1 MNLLQALALS
11 SLVCGSLVACSSS
24 ETTTSDGG
32 VADAST
38 SVDSSSPA
46 TDAGTDSTPPPND
59 AAADAPSPT
68 PVKCTQ
74 AEFDDTSGGD
84 GGDFTKFPGV
94 DVSFFDAA
102 PKQYVNH
109 CAKTK
114 VGDTVTFAG
123 DFTIHPLVPLG
134 GDTPSFIKATS
145 TGSTVEFVP
154 TTPGTYGFACSA
166 HPGIMF
172 GAIQVV
178 AK

>member
-1 MNLLQALALS
+1 MNLLHALALS

-24 ETTTSDGG
+24 ETTTDGG
-32 VADAST
+32 SDAST
-38 SVDSSSPA
+38 SVDSSTPA
-46 TDAGTDSTPPPND
+46 SDAGTDSTPPSND
-59 AAADAPSPT
+59 AAVDAPSPT

-123 DFTIHPLVPLG
+123 DFTIHPLVPVG

-145 TGSTVEFVP
+145 TGSSVQFVP

>member
-1 MNLLQALALS
+1 
-11 SLVCGSLVACSSS
+11 
-24 ETTTSDGG
+24 
-32 VADAST
+32 
-38 SVDSSSPA
+38 
-46 TDAGTDSTPPPND
+46 
-59 AAADAPSPT
+59 
-68 PVKCTQ
+68 VKCTQ

>member
-1 MNLLQALALS
+1 MKFSYSLALS
-11 SLVCGSLVACSSS
+11 LTVCAVFVGCSSDG
-24 ETTTSDGG
+24 TTTTDGG
-32 VADAST
+32 ASDAST
-38 SVDSSSPA
+38 PVDANSPVSDSGADSS
-46 TDAGTDSTPPPND
+46 PPPKD
-59 AAADAPSPT
+59 ATADAPVQV

-74 AEFDDTSGGD
+74 AEFDDLTGAD

-102 PKQYVNH
+102 PKQFVNH

-123 DFTIHPLVPLG
+123 DFTIHPLAPLG

-145 TGSTVEFVP
+145 TGSTAEFVP
-154 TTPGTYGFACSA
+154 TTPGTYGFVCSA

>member
-1 MNLLQALALS
+1 MNASFPFAASFMIGALMS
-11 SLVCGSLVACSSS
+11 GCSSS
-24 ETTTSDGG
+24 SSPTDAGAS
-32 VADAST
+32 DAST
-38 SVDSSSPA
+38 SVDATGPL
-46 TDAGTDSTPPPND
+46 TDAGVDSAPLPKD
-59 AAADAPSPT
+59 ATSDAPVQV

-74 AEFDDTSGGD
+74 AEFDDLSGGD

-94 DVSFFDAA
+94 DVSFFGAA

-123 DFTIHPLVPLG
+123 DFTLHPLAPLG

-145 TGSTVEFVP
+145 TGSTAEFVP
-154 TTPGTYGFACSA
+154 TTPGTYGFVCSA

>member
-1 MNLLQALALS
+1 MNLFQALAFS
-11 SLVCGSLVACSSS
+11 SLVAGALVACSSS
-24 ETTTSDGG
+24 ETTADGG
-32 VADAST
+32 ASDASV
-38 SVDSSSPA
+38 SVDSSSP
-46 TDAGTDSTPPPND
+46 TSDAGLDSALPTSD
-59 AAADAPSPT
+59 AAVDAPSPT

-145 TGSTVEFVP
+145 TGSTAQFVP
-154 TTPGTYGFACSA
+154 TTPGTYGFACSS
-166 HPGIMF
+166 HPSIMF